1 LRDCGPLAYTN
12 NERAKQLLYAL
23 DDHVYG
29 MKIIALKEFSDFA
42 TLDMEKMFSKLKSHK
57 LSRKG
62 HPNHDAS
69 FTGKAL
75 ITSAR
80 IGGHDDNPTNTIS
93 PSLEFALS
101 SLVVASN
108 EQYYSILDDVFAL
121 LARKFWAMHKF

>member
-1 LRDCGPLAYTN
+1 
-12 NERAKQLLYAL
+12 
-23 DDHVYG
+23 

-62 HPNHDAS
+62 HLNHDAS

-121 LARKFWAMHKF
+121 LARKFWAMHKFQKERRRNSQNS